1 MNDVFMRNEKKY
13 VLSEKQYRA
22 IMHAIEKYML
32 EDSFGKYCVQSLYY
46 DTPNRELIV
55 NSMSKP
61 VFKEKLRLRRYTQL
75 SRATSPNKDS
85 EVFMELKRKFSGVVY
100 KRRAKMTL
108 GEAEA
113 FIATGV
119 FPGERDNEQII
130 NELEYFVKFYSLEPA
145 MYIACDRRAYHCPTD
160 ALLRMTLD
168 ANIRYR
174 ADSPCFLEGTG
185 GQMLLPPC
193 QRLLE
198 IKTGEAMPMWL
209 VQTLENEKIY
219 PQTFSKY
226 GNAYTKEVMNDAL
239 GGIICA

>member
-22 IMHAIEKYML
+22 LMRVIEKYMR

-46 DTPNRELIV
+46 DTPDRELII
-55 NSMSKP
+55 NSISKP
-61 VFKEKLRLRRYTQL
+61 IFKEKLRLRRYSPL
-75 SRATSPNKDS
+75 SRAAAPNKQS
-85 EVFMELKRKFSGVVY
+85 EVFMELKRKFNGVVY

-108 GEAEA
+108 GEAER
-113 FIATGV
+113 FIESGV
-119 FPGERDNEQII
+119 YSGERENEQII

-145 MYIACDRRAYHCPTD
+145 MFIACDRRAYHCPTD

-174 ADSPCFLEGTG
+174 ADDPCFLEGTG
-185 GQMLLPPC
+185 GKMLLPPC

-209 VQTLENEKIY
+209 VETLENEKIY

-226 GNAYTKEVMNDAL
+226 GNAYTKELMNDTL